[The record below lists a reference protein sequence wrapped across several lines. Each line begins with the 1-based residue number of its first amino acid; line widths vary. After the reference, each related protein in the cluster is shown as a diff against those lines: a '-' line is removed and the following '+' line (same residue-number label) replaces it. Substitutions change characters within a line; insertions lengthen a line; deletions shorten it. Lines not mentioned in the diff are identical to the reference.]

1 MENTAASDGV
11 LLGAI
16 TPKFIR
22 IPTAV
27 ALTGISR
34 SKLYEILGA
43 GKIAS
48 VSLRDEGQT
57 KATRLVSYD
66 SLMRYLEARMEG
78 GEN

>member
-1 MENTAASDGV
+1 MKNTSESNDVHHSA
-11 LLGAI
+11 L

-27 ALTGISR
+27 SLTGISR
-34 SKLYEILGA
+34 SKLYEIIGA

-66 SLMRYLEARMEG
+66 SLMRYLEVRMVG